1 MQIWASVVSRGSARL
16 NCGHLASQAMRPCLS
31 STRSYTSS
39 NRGWALLK
47 FGLTCRAAI
56 GPVPGCMGGS
66 GVKDLWVVAPVTAS
80 DGLILG
86 LLDVYSTSAGTQVTY
101 AAERLVRVS
110 ILEV

>member
-1 MQIWASVVSRGSARL
+1 MQIWANVVLRGSARL

-56 GPVPGCMGGS
+56 GPSPGCMGGS
-66 GVKDLWVVAPVTAS
+66 VKDLWVVAPVTAS
-80 DGLILG
+80 DGLGLG
-86 LLDVYSTSAGTQVTY
+86 LPDVSLASAGTQITY

-110 ILEV
+110 TLEV